1 MFYAVINKP
10 KKKKKIIYLFSIVI
24 LMYILYCIEEIK
36 AKKKE
41 RKTFII

>member
-10 KKKKKIIYLFSIVI
+10 KKKFIYLFSIFI
-24 LMYILYCIEEIK
+24 LMYILYYIEEIK
-36 AKKKE
+36 AKKKK